1 MYHGL
6 KHHLPRI
13 GARIIKSAL
22 AAGISVLIY
31 YLLGF
36 DRLPFFI
43 VLAALQCMQHYNREI
58 KSAVLDNIIGL
69 FIGTFWALVVICL
82 QYLLSLEAGL
92 NTVWNAVFIA
102 LGVAGSLY
110 TAVITGKGSIAN
122 FSAVIFLCVVGVHV
136 EDEGPFLYVAQRLV
150 ETLAGVAIGTVINI
164 THLPRRKNTD
174 TIFAVSMDEVLHSE
188 ISHLPDYSK
197 VEINRIMDEGIN
209 LTLMTRHSAAS
220 LREAGAGIKFRLPV
234 ILMDGAAIFDPND
247 DRYLETVELEHDDA
261 VRMQK
266 VLQEFDLSVYTS
278 TVINNSML
286 IFYEHILPD
295 SREMFDRLRR
305 SPYRNYLHRP
315 LPEGINAINLTAIG
329 FKDKI
334 DHAYAQLLER
344 DFHHRYKII
353 RYDFDEKSPYAYMRI
368 ISKEADRHRSLEK
381 LMELV
386 GFEHCLSFG
395 SDPDVYD
402 VCIRANEGESILKA
416 LRRYAEPIS
425 FFKKNNPQN

>member
-1 MYHGL
+1 MYHDL

-13 GARIIKSAL
+13 GLRIAKSAI
-22 AAGISVLIY
+22 AAGLSIFIY

-36 DRLPFFI
+36 DGMPFFI
-43 VLAALQCMQHYNREI
+43 VLAAIQCMQNYSRDI
-58 KSAVLDNIIGL
+58 KMVVLDNISGL
-69 FIGTFWALVVICL
+69 FIGAVCALVIIWL
-82 QYLLSLEAGL
+82 QYMLPVSTGL
-92 NTVWNAVFIA
+92 NSMWNALFIA
-102 LGVAGSLY
+102 LGVGTSLY
-110 TAVITGKGSIAN
+110 TAVILNKGSIAQ
-122 FSAVIFLCVVGVHV
+122 FTAVIFLCIVGVHV
-136 EDEGPFLYVAQRLV
+136 ENESPFLYVAQRLV
-150 ETLAGVAIGTVINI
+150 ETLAGVAIGTLINI
-164 THLPRRKNTD
+164 THLPRKKNLD

-197 VEINRIMDEGIN
+197 VEINRILDEGIN

-220 LREAGAGIKFRLPV
+220 LREAGAGIEFRMPV

-247 DRYLETVELEHDDA
+247 DRYLETVELEHEDA

-266 VLQEFDLSVYTS
+266 VLQEFDLSVYIS

-286 IFYEHILPD
+286 IYYEHILPD

-305 SPYRNYLHRP
+305 SPYRNYLHRA
-315 LPEGINAINLTAIG
+315 LPEGMNAINLTAIG
-329 FKDKI
+329 SKDKI
-334 DHAYAQLLER
+334 DHAYSQLLER

-353 RYDFDEKSPYAYMRI
+353 RYDFEEKCPYAYMRV

-416 LRRYAEPIS
+416 LRRYAEPVS
-425 FFKKNNPQN
+425 LFR